1 LNPGEH
7 KPIHK
12 PSGRGFASGEGRAAR
27 LFYHALRLP
36 LVAILKLWF
45 RATIEGTEN
54 IPRHG
59 AYIVC
64 PVHRSYVDT
73 PLMGIFPRH
82 LRFMGKDAMWRSR
95 ALGTLLSALGG
106 FPVSRNMADREALA
120 TVVKVVEEGEPAVM
134 FPEGE
139 RKSGPR
145 VYPLKDGP
153 AYVAARCGVPILPVG
168 IGGSER
174 AMPKGTSWIRPS
186 KIHVII
192 GEPLPSPPRR
202 ESGRVSRKA
211 VRRTSAE
218 LRERIQVLFDR
229 AQEHVGLHN
238 EYEPG
243 SEPGGESD
251 GDDGA
256 GSPTGSEAGGERG

>member
-1 LNPGEH
+1 MTHDP

-12 PSGRGFASGEGRAAR
+12 PSGKGFASGEGLAAR
-27 LFYHALRLP
+27 IFYHALRLP
-36 LVAILKLWF
+36 LVAILKIWF

-54 IPRHG
+54 IPRNG

-145 VYPLKDGP
+145 VFPLKDGP

-168 IGGSER
+168 VGGSER
-174 AMPKGTSWIRPS
+174 AMPKGSSWVRPT

-192 GEPLPSPPRR
+192 GEPLAPPPRR
-202 ESGRVSRKA
+202 ESGRVSRKG
-211 VRRTSAE
+211 VREKSTE
-218 LRERIQVLFDR
+218 LREAIQVLFDR

-238 EYEPG
+238 DYEPG
-243 SEPGGESD
+243 SEPQDPPEQVGGGGSAASTESEE
-251 GDDGA
+251 G
-256 GSPTGSEAGGERG
+256 R